1 MKNDDNEHEMDY
13 GTHISK
19 KPKKSFPIT
28 YIAIIVVIGTISLSM
43 YLGAIGLEIIP
54 EDQVPAIRGQEV
66 EIFDCEKWLDEG
78 KFLLNKNFM
87 TQDITLWSEQDR
99 EKFIEVETQY
109 ASNCVVTEE
118 IHGNLPEC
126 TVMFIRIQELID
138 KMESRKLSSLSFAE
152 QREYDDTYNEYFK
165 NRCDLVEDQI
175 QMSDDFMD
183 FDKNRVIKSPLE
195 ICQNKQAEIEGWKVR
210 LGIVKLGEF
219 PEDMTPE
226 QYNLWNDLEEE
237 FEELDCNLILYPE
250 DYN

>member
-1 MKNDDNEHEMDY
+1 MSKKGFDDFK
-13 GTHISK
+13 K
-19 KPKKSFPIT
+19 KPKKSFPII
-28 YIAIIVVIGTISLSM
+28 YIAVVVVIAVIGLSM

-54 EDQVPAIRGQEV
+54 EDQIPAIRGQEV

-87 TQDITLWSEQDR
+87 TQDITLWSEEDR

-109 ASNCVVTEE
+109 ASNCVVTKE
-118 IHGNLPEC
+118 IIEDLTDC

-152 QREYDDTYNEYFK
+152 QREYDDTYNEYFNK
-165 NRCDLVEDQI
+165 RCDLIEKQI
-175 QMSDDFMD
+175 RISDDFMD

-195 ICQNKQAEIEGWKVR
+195 VCQNKEAEIEGWKVR
-210 LGIVKLGEF
+210 LGIVKIGEF
-219 PEDMTPE
+219 PEDITQE
-226 QYNLWNDLEEE
+226 ELILWNDLEEE
-237 FEELDCNLILYPE
+237 FEELDCDLILYPK